1 MHGLIFETSVWL
13 LAGST
18 RLISSSKK
26 DRNWLN
32 NLKRPHATC
41 TQSHWKTQHNQT
53 QTARFCYHLPIHI
66 RCSLSSKDKNTIET
80 SSLFI
85 QRSLTQTAK
94 MQPTR
99 LPARTKKTNQIAL
112 PHAEVSPRTQ
122 QYQTIQFHSTKLNKF
137 PQRSNA
143 QLSRPTNKRNVNWK
157 NQLTNTHLIKQN
169 KFTIQ
174 RLGVLL

>member
-1 MHGLIFETSVWL
+1 
-13 LAGST
+13 
-18 RLISSSKK
+18 
-26 DRNWLN
+26 
-32 NLKRPHATC
+32 
-41 TQSHWKTQHNQT
+41 
-53 QTARFCYHLPIHI
+53 
-66 RCSLSSKDKNTIET
+66 
-80 SSLFI
+80 
-85 QRSLTQTAK
+85 

-157 NQLTNTHLIKQN
+157 NQLTNTHLVKQN